1 MGELPVIQLDDD
13 DLAHVTGGLGPIRQA
28 FAQRFPIATG
38 VLRRLGFGLGRQG
51 CPGGNCGGGAP
62 AGGAQ

>member
-1 MGELPVIQLDDD
+1 MIQLDDD
-13 DLAHVTGGLGPIRQA
+13 DLACVTGGLGPIRAA

-51 CPGGNCGGGAP
+51 CPSGNCGGTP
-62 AGGAQ
+62 AGGGAEGGAQ